1 MFERVLKN
9 KKLFIISQKLRRVI
23 LKLIRFYQK
32 VFSPDSGFF
41 SFLFYPGVCRFR
53 PTCSEYAYL
62 AVEKYGLWR
71 GCVKSFWRL
80 LRCHPFSKGYWDIP

>member
-62 AVEKYGLWR
+62 AIKKYGLFK
-71 GCVKSFWRL
+71 GIAKSFFRL
-80 LRCHPFSKGYWDIP
+80 LRCHPFSGGIDFP